1 MTDLRNQEFTR
12 GRLSLITLSPRP
24 TGVHMSVP
32 QLTFG
37 PNTPSGVQVD
47 LDRLLQTKLA
57 ILANS
62 RGGKSWLMR
71 SLLEGLHGHV
81 QQLVV
86 DVEGEYAT
94 LREVYDDYVIL
105 AKSGGDLDVDEA
117 TVGPVMVALLQADA
131 NVILDLYEF
140 LPERR
145 DKGTGKLLLSER
157 DAVTAAAIEALMA
170 LPKGAWRHLLVAV
183 DEAQTLAP
191 EGRVTPAASALTD
204 LVMRGAKRGYGA
216 VFASQRLALLSN
228 SLTSQC
234 SNRIIGFHSL
244 GNDVKRAGDEL
255 GFTKRE
261 ADALRDL
268 EPGHFYAFGPA
279 ISRRVV
285 RVKSGPVK
293 STHPEPGGVV
303 QPTPPTSASL
313 GEVIASLRTVP
324 PAHPDEGGLAEA
336 ERARY
341 EREIARLREQIE
353 GLEAQLATSRE
364 ATTAPRVDAAPHK
377 AQEPAP
383 PRPADQSAEKV
394 HRTPPMPKVAPLGT
408 RSQPLQPTQPL
419 PANPLPLPQQRILNA
434 LAELEVLGV
443 TNLDRTT
450 LAVLSDQSPKSSA
463 YRGHLAT
470 LQREGYTHHPGGG
483 AVALTDMGRSLA
495 DTSAPPATVE
505 ALHRRW
511 YAYLAPYERRLLAEL
526 IEVYPAPLSRDALAK
541 RAGRSANSSAYR
553 GALAHLKALGLTTHP
568 GSGQVKANTL
578 VFPSWAA
585 REHAAS
591 V

>member
-12 GRLSLITLSPRP
+12 GRLSLATSSPRSK
-24 TGVHMSVP
+24 GVHMSVP

-37 PNTPSGVQVD
+37 PNTPGGVQVD

-157 DAVTAAAIEALMA
+157 DAVTAAAIEALMV
-170 LPKGAWRHLLVAV
+170 LPKSEWRHLLVAV

-313 GEVIASLRTVP
+313 GEVITSLRAAP
-324 PAHPDEGGLAEA
+324 PDTPEEGGLAEA
-336 ERARY
+336 ERVRY
-341 EREIARLREQIE
+341 EREIVRLREQIE
-353 GLEAQLATSRE
+353 GLEARLVASRE
-364 ATTAPRVDAAPHK
+364 AAATAPRADIAPHRSRK
-377 AQEPAP
+377 PAP
-383 PRPADQSAEKV
+383 SRPADRSAEKA
-394 HRTPPMPKVAPLGT
+394 HRAPPMPEVAPLEA
-408 RSQPLQPTQPL
+408 RSQSLQPTQPATPPTTSL
-419 PANPLPLPQQRILNA
+419 LLPQQRILNA

-443 TNLDRTT
+443 TSLDRTT
-450 LAVLSDQSPKSSA
+450 LAVFSDQSPKSSA

-483 AVALTDMGRSLA
+483 AVALTDTGRSLA
-495 DTSAPPATVE
+495 DISAPPATLE

-511 YAYLAPYERRLLAEL
+511 YAYLAPYERRLLAKL
-526 IEVYPAPLSRDALAK
+526 IEMYPAPLSRDALAK

-568 GSGQVKANTL
+568 GSGRVKASAL
-578 VFPSWAA
+578 VFPS
-585 REHAAS
+585 
-591 V
+591 

>member
-1 MTDLRNQEFTR
+1 MTDLRNQGFTR
-12 GRLSLITLSPRP
+12 GRLSLVTLSPRP

-37 PNTPSGVQVD
+37 PNTPGGVQVD

-170 LPKGAWRHLLVAV
+170 LPKGEWRHLLVAV

-285 RVKSGPVK
+285 RVRSGPIE

-313 GEVIASLRTVP
+313 GEVITSLRAAP
-324 PAHPDEGGLAEA
+324 PDTPEEGGLAEA
-336 ERARY
+336 ERVRY

-353 GLEAQLATSRE
+353 GLEAQLAASRD
-364 ATTAPRVDAAPHK
+364 AATAPLDAALHK
-377 AQEPAP
+377 SQEPAP
-383 PRPADQSAEKV
+383 SRPADRSAKEA
-394 HRTPPMPKVAPLGT
+394 HRTPHMPKAAPLET

-419 PANPLPLPQQRILNA
+419 PATSLIPPQQRILNA

-483 AVALTDMGRSLA
+483 AVALTNTGRSLA
-495 DTSAPPATVE
+495 DISAPPATLE

-568 GSGQVKANTL
+568 GSGRVKASVL
-578 VFPSWAA
+578 VFPSWAT